1 MSVIIFIASSY
12 QNICFLGP
20 YCELEGRNHNLFIFV
35 SLAFSTVPGTERV
48 FKMSLI
54 TLSPSLMAPLS
65 PPGPYLPEF
74 PQDMFLSTWIPCVLT
89 VQSLLMI
96 LQFTHQSHIPTST
109 PIASFLLLQESLSLE
124 MLPPPQI
131 TSVPKLNILAI
142 YLSSQTA
149 SFLANIIIEWHR
161 QNCFHYGTL
170 SCVGFYIVGVQ
181 NARDQIF
188 MFLNIKFEHKYTQ

>member
-74 PQDMFLSTWIPCVLT
+74 PQDMFLST
-89 VQSLLMI
+89 
-96 LQFTHQSHIPTST
+96 
-109 PIASFLLLQESLSLE
+109 
-124 MLPPPQI
+124 
-131 TSVPKLNILAI
+131 
-142 YLSSQTA
+142 
-149 SFLANIIIEWHR
+149 
-161 QNCFHYGTL
+161 
-170 SCVGFYIVGVQ
+170 
-181 NARDQIF
+181 
-188 MFLNIKFEHKYTQ
+188 

>member
-12 QNICFLGP
+12 QNICFLGL

-35 SLAFSTVPGTERV
+35 SLAFSTVPGTEHV

-65 PPGPYLPEF
+65 PPGLYLPEF
-74 PQDMFLSTWIPCVLT
+74 PQDMFLSTWILCVLT

-109 PIASFLLLQESLSLE
+109 PTAGFLL
-124 MLPPPQI
+124 LPPPQI
-131 TSVPKLNILAI
+131 TSVPKLNILSI
-142 YLSSQTA
+142 YLS
-149 SFLANIIIEWHR
+149 
-161 QNCFHYGTL
+161 NCLF
-170 SCVGFYIVGVQ
+170 SCQYYNWI
-181 NARDQIF
+181 
-188 MFLNIKFEHKYTQ
+188 T